1 MPDADGSRQEEQL
14 RSKQMNYGILRLLM
28 FGSMLIVFLSA
39 CASQNDL
46 TYLHSQIN
54 SLNRQTKKDLDDF
67 RKTLNKLEAQFLENQ
82 AEQQEL
88 EKGVV
93 GQLKEDQESLR
104 LSFAQLQADV
114 SEIRSSIQTLR
125 GRVEETGHVVRTT
138 VEKDTTA
145 QDALISQV
153 KQLSTMVNDLSARV
167 ESLEGGR
174 APEKVAQE
182 QEPRAERARPKA
194 DVPQT
199 ESALYEVTLEYYWD
213 GRYDDAI
220 AGFKKFLT
228 LYPTSDL
235 ADNAHFWIG
244 ECHRASEEYEE
255 AILAY
260 QKVINDYPK
269 GNKVPSAMLHQAL
282 AFERIDDKT
291 TAQLVYKKLVEEY
304 PQSKEAGI
312 AKKRLQ

>member
-1 MPDADGSRQEEQL
+1 
-14 RSKQMNYGILRLLM
+14 
-28 FGSMLIVFLSA
+28 MLVVFLSA

-46 TYLHSQIN
+46 SYLHSQIN
-54 SLNRQTKKDLDDF
+54 SLNRQTKQDVEGF
-67 RKTLNKLEAQFLENQ
+67 RQSLNNLEAEFLENQ

-88 EKGVV
+88 EKGAV
-93 GQLKEDQESLR
+93 GELKKDQESLR
-104 LSFAQLQADV
+104 LSFAQLQADLA
-114 SEIRSSIQTLR
+114 EIRTSIQTLT
-125 GRVEETGHVVRTT
+125 GRVEETGHVLRTT

-145 QDALISQV
+145 QDAIISQV
-153 KQLSTMVNDLSARV
+153 KELSTMVRDLSVRL

-174 APEKVAQE
+174 APGKAPQV
-182 QEPRAERARPKA
+182 QEPRAERAGPKA

-199 ESALYEVTLEYYWD
+199 ESALYEQTLEYYWD
-213 GRYDDAI
+213 GRYDEAI

-291 TAQLVYKKLVEEY
+291 TAQLVYKRLVEEY

-312 AKKRLQ
+312 ARKRLQ

>member
-1 MPDADGSRQEEQL
+1 MPDTDGPRQGEQL
-14 RSKQMNYGILRLLM
+14 RSKQMTHGFLRFLVLS
-28 FGSMLIVFLSA
+28 SMLIVFLSA

-67 RKTLNKLEAQFLENQ
+67 RKALEKLEAQFLENQ
-82 AEQQEL
+82 AAQQEL
-88 EKGVV
+88 EKGAV
-93 GQLKEDQESLR
+93 GVLKDDQESLR
-104 LSFAQLQADV
+104 RSFAQLQADLA
-114 SEIRSSIQTLR
+114 ETRASIQTLT
-125 GRVEETGHVVRTT
+125 GRVEETGHVLQTT

-145 QDALISQV
+145 QDALVSQV
-153 KQLSTMVNDLSARV
+153 KQLSTMVKDLSARIEGL
-167 ESLEGGR
+167 ESDR
-174 APEKVAQE
+174 ASVKVGQK
-182 QEPRAERARPKA
+182 QEPQAEKARPKGE
-194 DVPQT
+194 VPQT
-199 ESALYEVTLEYYWD
+199 ESALYEKTLEYYWD
-213 GRYDDAI
+213 GRYDEAI

-235 ADNAHFWIG
+235 ADNAYFWIG

-291 TAQLVYKKLVEEY
+291 TAQLVYKKLVKEY

>member
-1 MPDADGSRQEEQL
+1 MPVTAGSSQGEQL
-14 RSKQMNYGILRLLM
+14 RSKKMPNGFLRFLVLV
-28 FGSMLIVFLSA
+28 SMLGVFLSA

-46 TYLHSQIN
+46 TYLHNQIN
-54 SLNRQTKKDLDDF
+54 SLNRQSKQDLDSF
-67 RKTLNKLEAQFLENQ
+67 NKALEKLEAEFKANQ
-82 AEQQEL
+82 AKQQEL
-88 EKGVV
+88 EKGMA
-93 GQLKEDQESLR
+93 GALKEDQESLR
-104 LSFAQLQADV
+104 LSFAQLQADLA
-114 SEIRSSIQTLR
+114 ETRAGIQTLT
-125 GRVEETGHVVRTT
+125 GRVEETGHVLQTT

-145 QDALISQV
+145 QDAVVSQV
-153 KQLSTMVNDLSARV
+153 KQLSFMVKDLSTRIEGLESSRASGKARQ
-167 ESLEGGR
+167 
-174 APEKVAQE
+174 K
-182 QEPRAERARPKA
+182 QEPRTEKAKPKG

-199 ESALYEVTLEYYWD
+199 ESALYEKTLEDYWD
-213 GRYDDAI
+213 GRYNEAI

-235 ADNAHFWIG
+235 ADNAYFWIG

-282 AFERIDDKT
+282 AFEKIDDKT
-291 TAQLVYKKLVEEY
+291 TAQLVYKKLVKEY

-312 AKKRLQ
+312 AKKRLK